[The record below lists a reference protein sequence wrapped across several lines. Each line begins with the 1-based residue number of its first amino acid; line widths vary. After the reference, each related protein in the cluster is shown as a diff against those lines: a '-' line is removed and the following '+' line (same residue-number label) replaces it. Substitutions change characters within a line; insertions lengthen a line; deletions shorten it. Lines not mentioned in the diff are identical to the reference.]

1 MEDSGSEK
9 LQLSPG
15 RQHWPQRQQGGLP
28 SRHKPCC
35 HSQQA
40 GRKITCPDKNSPNF
54 SLTYT
59 VGGERSP
66 LQFDHCGRKWKGQNH
81 RQKWRKTLSALALV
95 TTAYPTW
102 PENKLQENLLW
113 FNRSNRSDR
122 QRVGRSGHV
131 AQTTNHAQ
139 LKQARACAG
148 NWRMGDQ
155 LCIYYIGKQRLHY
168 ANETWLAQVPLHY
181 RLGHRHSVTHLVSLF
196 LWQAPPR
203 ARAHTVQ
210 PSGACQ
216 CAGHKPAV

>member
-1 MEDSGSEK
+1 MPGQK
-9 LQLSPG
+9 FSP
-15 RQHWPQRQQGGLP
+15 
-28 SRHKPCC
+28 
-35 HSQQA
+35 
-40 GRKITCPDKNSPNF
+40 
-54 SLTYT
+54 TYT

-168 ANETWLAQVPLHY
+168 ANKTWLAQVPLHY
-181 RLGHRHSVTHLVSLF
+181 RLGHRHSVTHLVSLS

-203 ARAHTVQ
+203 ARAHTQ
-210 PSGACQ
+210 SGPLGRASCRTQ
-216 CAGHKPAV
+216 AGGLSIDETSRWNS